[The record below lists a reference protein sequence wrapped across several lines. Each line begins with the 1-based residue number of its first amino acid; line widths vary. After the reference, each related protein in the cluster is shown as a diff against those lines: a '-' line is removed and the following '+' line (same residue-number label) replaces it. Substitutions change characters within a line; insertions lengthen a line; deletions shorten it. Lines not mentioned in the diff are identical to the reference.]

1 MIKITKQRKKGELID
16 DIGEQTTGYSMVAKL
31 VDHIKKTFKNPLVKL
46 TMEKLNITEG
56 EFLEGLLRN
65 FKELSD
71 DRKIS
76 FLAQL
81 EAASTVEPSNNCKD
95 DITGLTDAQKAVL
108 SDLQYLIDDGTF
120 NNEMKEMLIKQFKN
134 QNDKPKWPKGK
145 VINETDM
152 KNVDLKSNQIKV
164 AQYISD
170 EFMDGWKV
178 SHVLFEK
185 KLECIIVFKDK
196 SYRIVTGKF
205 ASDIKHGKY

>member
-76 FLAQL
+76 FLP
-81 EAASTVEPSNNCKD
+81 V
-95 DITGLTDAQKAVL
+95 
-108 SDLQYLIDDGTF
+108 
-120 NNEMKEMLIKQFKN
+120 IKQLQGRYN
-134 QNDKPKWPKGK
+134 R
-145 VINETDM
+145 
-152 KNVDLKSNQIKV
+152 
-164 AQYISD
+164 
-170 EFMDGWKV
+170 
-178 SHVLFEK
+178 
-185 KLECIIVFKDK
+185 
-196 SYRIVTGKF
+196 SYGRPEGCSIG
-205 ASDIKHGKY
+205 SSIPY